1 MAKTIS
7 VGLIDQPMLDETGVI
22 MQAPQSVNDRH
33 GEKYD
38 NDVPTNSWLVGGSKG
53 QATDKPGFDKH
64 RSGGK

>member
-1 MAKTIS
+1 MAKPIN
-7 VGLIDQPMLDETGVI
+7 VGLIDQPMLDETGPI

-38 NDVPTNSWLVGGSKG
+38 NDVSIKSWLRNGD
-53 QATDKPGFDKH
+53 ATTKPGFDKH